1 MLPVLGACAGAELV
15 LVVVG
20 VDQFPK
26 SDFPAGWAGVTVV
39 GMEPVVVVPVG
50 VLLIPGKIDVAT
62 VVMLADPP
70 NIDVLLED
78 TEGAGLVVV
87 RDEDGPRLVLAVV
100 LPKMGLKLWTEGLL
114 SGVDVVEEVVGVTA
128 KMGLKPEASR
138 GLVLITD
145 PELLA
150 GGAAVTGLEIEDTF
164 AVLIWFP
171 SPNRPTPAAGGV
183 LLEGLET

>member
-15 LVVVG
+15 LAVVG

-39 GMEPVVVVPVG
+39 VMEPVVVVPAG
-50 VLLIPGKIDVAT
+50 VLDIPGKIDEAT
-62 VVMLADPP
+62 VVLLADPP

-78 TEGAGLVVV
+78 AEEAGLVVV
-87 RDEDGPRLVLAVV
+87 RDGDCPRPVLAVV

-138 GLVLITD
+138 GLVLLTD

-150 GGAAVTGLEIEDTF
+150 GGVAVTGLETEDAV

-171 SPNRPTPAAGGV
+171 SPNRLAPAAGGV